1 MSIQNSGAAG
11 GLIGMTVSAAMN
23 AMFTDYLPLAR
34 QANYQAFIP
43 PRGIPADPYHAEYG
57 KDQDKF

>member
-1 MSIQNSGAAG
+1 MKNKKPNAAG
-11 GLIGMTVSAAMN
+11 GLIGMAVSAAMN

-34 QANYQAFIP
+34 QANYRAFIP
-43 PRGIPADPYHAEYG
+43 PRGIPAGPYHAEYG